1 MDRPLR
7 LQRNE
12 IANGRLHLHQWE
24 AAVCDEQNI
33 LDAKTPQQTARTTR
47 FAKTKRFGQGKHVTL
62 TGATPIMIVLICCS
76 FYLAIKF
83 SMPIPNGIQAEPYRV
98 HLQTAPADILE
109 VLPGIGPTMAQRIV
123 EFRREHPIKS
133 ADDLLEIH
141 GIGQKTVGQLRW
153 LTTENKTNEKAN
165 ER

>member
-47 FAKTKRFGQGKHVTL
+47 FAKTKRFQSEKRVRL
-62 TGATPIMIVLICCS
+62 TGATPIMIALLFYC
-76 FYLAIKF
+76 FYLSI
-83 SMPIPNGIQAEPYRV
+83 SYTQPIHWELDVAPYRV
-98 HLQTAPADILE
+98 HLQTDEVERLE
-109 VLPGIGPTMAQRIV
+109 LLPGIGPIMAQKIA
-123 EFRREHPIKS
+123 EFRIDHPIES
-133 ADDLLEIH
+133 PDDLTEIH
-141 GIGQKTVGQLRW
+141 GIGQKTVNQLRR
-153 LTTENKTNEKAN
+153 LTTSKPNHED
-165 ER
+165 